1 MKKLLAILMSLM
13 IVSTMVCGMVA
24 YADEEPTVTVE
35 STEGEVADMEQT
47 LPEITEED
55 QASMKQ
61 FVDIEFTDA
70 DKIMLRVYISGTDG
84 LLEYYQTMYMIYQQT
99 AVEVVEYEG
108 AKALLMNESEISEA
122 NLYAQGIGFIEKNGF
137 FADVIEAFAVD
148 TSVSGNYEEG
158 MELITYKIRMP
169 GFISAEN
176 ADVQKGAVVKTVI
189 AGQNNNFMFTCTK
202 INWINCLIG
211 LMILAVLVLVVLI
224 IIFSK
229 KKKNLPE
236 KLADAVEE
244 IAEKVEDKIEEVA
257 EKVEPAK
264 EKVEEI
270 VEEVKETIE
279 EKIEEIKEEVKEEKT
294 EE

>member
-13 IVSTMVCGMVA
+13 IVSTMVCGMVVF
-24 YADEEPTVTVE
+24 ADEPTVTQE
-35 STEGEVADMEQT
+35 STEGEVTDVEQT
-47 LPEITEED
+47 LPELTEED
-55 QASMKQ
+55 EKSLKRIWE
-61 FVDIEFTDA
+61 IEFTEA
-70 DKIMLRVYISGTDG
+70 DEIMLRIYATGTDN
-84 LLEYYQTMYMIYQQT
+84 LLEYLMTEAMIYQQT
-99 AVEVVEYEG
+99 AANVVEYEG
-108 AKALLMNESEISEA
+108 KKALLMNETAVNEA
-122 NLYAQGIGFIEKNGF
+122 TLYAQGIGVIENEGF
-137 FADVIEAFAVD
+137 FADVKKGFVADVI
-148 TSVSGNYEEG
+148 VSSNYEEG
-158 MELITYKIRMP
+158 TELLTYKIKMP
-169 GFISAEN
+169 GFVSAEN

-229 KKKNLPE
+229 KKKNMPE

-264 EKVEEI
+264 EKIEEI
-270 VEEVKETIE
+270 VEEVKEEIK
-279 EKIEEIKEEVKEEKT
+279 EKVEEIKEEVKEEKT

>member
-1 MKKLLAILMSLM
+1 MKKFLAILMSLM

-24 YADEEPTVTVE
+24 YADEPVVTQE
-35 STEGEVADMEQT
+35 STEGEVTDMEQT
-47 LPEITEED
+47 LPELTEED

-61 FVDIEFTDA
+61 TVAIEFTDA
-70 DKIMLRVYISGTDG
+70 DEIMLRVYVSGTDA

-99 AVEVVEYEG
+99 AVDVVEYEG
-108 AKALLMNESEISEA
+108 TKALLMNESAISEA
-122 NLYAQGIGFIEKNGF
+122 NLYAQGIGLIEKKGF
-137 FADVIEAFAVD
+137 FADVKKVFAVD

-158 MELITYKIRMP
+158 MELITYKISMP

-202 INWINCLIG
+202 LNWINCLIG

-244 IAEKVEDKIEEVA
+244 IAEKVEDKIEEVV

>member
-1 MKKLLAILMSLM
+1 MKKFLAILMSLM

-24 YADEEPTVTVE
+24 YADEPTITQE
-35 STEGEVADMEQT
+35 STEGEVTDIEQT
-47 LPEITEED
+47 LPELTEED
-55 QASMKQ
+55 QLSMKQ
-61 FVDIEFTDA
+61 VVAIEFTDA
-70 DKIMLRVYISGTDG
+70 DKIMLRVYISGTDA

-99 AVEVVEYEG
+99 AVNVVEYEG
-108 AKALLMNESEISEA
+108 TKALLMNESEISET
-122 NLYAQGIGFIEKNGF
+122 NLYAQGIGLIEKEGF
-137 FADVIEAFAVD
+137 FADVKKVFAVD

-158 MELITYKIRMP
+158 MELITYKISMP
-169 GFISAEN
+169 GFICAEN
-176 ADVQKGAVVKTVI
+176 ADVQKGTVVKTVI

-211 LMILAVLVLVVLI
+211 LMILAVIVLLILI

-236 KLADAVEE
+236 KLAEAVEE
-244 IAEKVEDKIEEVA
+244 KVEEVA
-257 EKVEPAK
+257 EKAEAVT

-270 VEEVKETIE
+270 VEEVKEAIE
-279 EKIEEIKEEVKEEKT
+279 EKVEEKT